1 MVQAFPPFYFCPP
14 GRARLLGEHMSKET
28 VLVVEDEK
36 NILELVKYNL
46 EEAGFRVLTAAKG
59 TLGLEIAQKE
69 KPRLIIL
76 DLMLPELDGI
86 EICKVLKQNYKTAYI
101 PIIIL
106 TAKSQETD
114 KVLGLEL
121 GADDYV
127 TKPFS
132 PRELVA
138 RVKSVLRRGQEK
150 PKERVF
156 KAGVLELDTA
166 KHSVNLKGKNVEL
179 TSKEYDLLKA
189 LMEAE
194 GRVLSR
200 EHLLDQVW
208 GYDQSVNIET
218 RTIDMHVG
226 QLRRKVKPEANRIVT
241 VKNVGYRFDYE

>member
-1 MVQAFPPFYFCPP
+1 MA
-14 GRARLLGEHMSKET
+14 KET
-28 VLVVEDEK
+28 LLVIEDEK
-36 NILELVKYNL
+36 NIVELVKYNL
-46 EEAGFRVLTAAKG
+46 EEAGFRVLTATKG
-59 TLGLEIAQKE
+59 NLGLELAQKE

-86 EICKVLKQNYKTAYI
+86 EICKILKQNYKTSYI
-101 PIIIL
+101 PIIML

-138 RVKSVLRRGQEK
+138 RVKSVLRRGQDK

-189 LMEAE
+189 LVEAE

-226 QLRRKVKPEANRIVT
+226 QLRRKIKPEAHRIVT

>member
-1 MVQAFPPFYFCPP
+1 MA
-14 GRARLLGEHMSKET
+14 KET
-28 VLVVEDEK
+28 ILVIEDEK
-36 NILELVKYNL
+36 NIVELVKYNL

-59 TLGLEIAQKE
+59 NLGLEQAQKE

-86 EICKVLKQNYKTAYI
+86 EICKILKQNYKTALI
-101 PIIIL
+101 PIIML

-156 KAGVLELDTA
+156 KVGILEVDTA
-166 KHSVNLKGKNVEL
+166 KHLVTLKGKNVEL

-200 EHLLDQVW
+200 DYLLDQVW

-226 QLRRKVKPEANRIVT
+226 QLRKKIKPEARRIVT